1 MSVATRRVQVR
12 PFDIDLS
19 FGIQRF
25 GAFDPTVGR
34 ERGLLRKAFD
44 TADGPCVVEIRA
56 EQDGL
61 TLGAEGASANEALAD
76 FASALAQ
83 DDGHGAFAPE
93 SPLLARL
100 HRANHGMR
108 LVRVPWRFDLAAVAV
123 LQQRVTTTEAMQQW
137 GRIVRKYGPR
147 VGDELRAFPSAER
160 VAQMASWQ
168 FEELGIDPKRARTMV
183 VLAREL
189 VRRKTLAETDLAIVR
204 ARLAA
209 VRGVGPW
216 TTDMILGFA
225 YGDPDALPLGDLH
238 LPHLITWALARERPG
253 SDARMVQLL
262 EPYRGHR
269 FRVVRLLWVGGVK
282 RPG

>member
-1 MSVATRRVQVR
+1 MVTTRVVVR

-19 FGIQRF
+19 FGVQRF
-25 GAFDPTVGR
+25 GAFDPTVQR

-44 TADGPCVVEIRA
+44 TADGPCVVEVRA
-56 EQDGL
+56 EEDGV
-61 TLGAEGASANEALAD
+61 TLGAEGARANEAVAD

-83 DDGHGAFAPE
+83 DDGHAAFAPE

-100 HRANHGMR
+100 HRASRGMR

-123 LQQRVTTTEAMQQW
+123 LQQRVTTREAMQQW
-137 GRIVRKYGPR
+137 GRITRKYGPR
-147 VGDELRAFPSAER
+147 VGEELRAFPSAER
-160 VAQMASWQ
+160 VARMASWQ
-168 FEELGIDPKRARTMV
+168 LQELGVDPKRARTMV

-189 VRRKTLAETDLAIVR
+189 VRRGTLAETDLALVR
-204 ARLAA
+204 KRLAA

-216 TTDMILGFA
+216 TTDMIMGFA

-238 LPHLITWALARERPG
+238 LPHLITWALAREAPG
-253 SDARMVQLL
+253 SDARMVELL

-282 RPG
+282 SPG

>member
-1 MSVATRRVQVR
+1 VVPSARVGVQ

-19 FGIQRF
+19 FGLQRF
-25 GAFDPTVGR
+25 GAYDPTVRR

-44 TADGPCVVEIRA
+44 TADGPCVAEVRA
-56 EQDGL
+56 EEDGVVV
-61 TLGAEGASANEALAD
+61 TAEGAGAEVAVAD
-76 FASALAQ
+76 FAAALVQ

-93 SPLLARL
+93 SPLLSRL
-100 HRANHGMR
+100 HRTHRGMR

-123 LQQRVTTTEAMQQW
+123 LQQRVTTREAMQQW
-137 GRIVRKYGPR
+137 GLIVRKYGPR
-147 VGDELRAFPSAER
+147 VGELRAFPSAER
-160 VAQMASWQ
+160 VARMASWQ
-168 FEELGIDPKRARTMV
+168 FQELGLDPKRARTMV

-189 VRRKTLAETDLAIVR
+189 VRRNTLAETDLALVR
-204 ARLAA
+204 KRLLA

-238 LPHLITWALARERPG
+238 LPHLITWALARESPG
-253 SDARMVQLL
+253 SDARMVELL

-269 FRVVRLLWVGGVK
+269 FRIVRLLWIGAPK
-282 RPG
+282 NPR